1 MIDGQY
7 IWVLV
12 NFKRYL
18 RKKRVLRKNKLF

>member
-1 MIDGQY
+1 MIDDRY

-18 RKKRVLRKNKLF
+18 RKKRDLRKNKLF